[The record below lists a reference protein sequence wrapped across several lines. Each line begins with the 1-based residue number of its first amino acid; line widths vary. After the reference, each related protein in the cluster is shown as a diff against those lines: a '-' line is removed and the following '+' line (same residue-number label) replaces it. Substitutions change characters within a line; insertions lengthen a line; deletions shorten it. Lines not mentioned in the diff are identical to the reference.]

1 MQDFIAHRSGSEPSA
16 SGPPSLRDQAPT
28 VGTLAVDTR
37 CGQVGEVRGHVG
49 PYVQMRPED
58 GGLEWDARPEDVQ
71 PLSAAE
77 SLSARVAA
85 ANRRS
90 RGQERGC

>member
-1 MQDFIAHRSGSEPSA
+1 MRTAGD
-16 SGPPSLRDQAPT
+16 PPLRDEPLA

-37 CGQVGEVRGHVG
+37 RDKVGEVRGHIG
-49 PYVQMRPED
+49 PYVQMRPQD

-77 SLSARVAA
+77 SLSIRVAE

-90 RGQERGC
+90 RGRGF